1 MIKNEAQL
9 EKLVS
14 ELRRGTLVLS
24 VLSQLHSEQYGY
36 SLMQVLT
43 VKGMDI
49 EQGTLYPLL
58 RRLEKQGLLES
69 EWRVEEGRPR
79 RYYKISADG
88 EAIESALRVPFIV
101 FDQGGNEVSNGQ
113 VGDEP
118 LALERGV
125 YNILVRTQPP
135 ERFDEVVIQG
145 GDQVILRLK

>member
-36 SLMQVLT
+36 SLMQILT
-43 VKGMDI
+43 AKGMDI

-79 RYYKISADG
+79 RYYKISAAG
-88 EAIESALRVPFIV
+88 EAIEIALIGEWHHIR
-101 FDQGGNEVSNGQ
+101 
-113 VGDEP
+113 
-118 LALERGV
+118 
-125 YNILVRTQPP
+125 
-135 ERFDEVVIQG
+135 EVVDG
-145 GDQVILRLK
+145 LLP

>member
-9 EKLVS
+9 EKLIS

-36 SLMQVLT
+36 SLMQKLT
-43 VKGMDI
+43 AKGMEI

-79 RYYKISADG
+79 RYYKINPGG
-88 EAIESALRVPFIV
+88 EAIEYALVAEWRYMR
-101 FDQGGNEVSNGQ
+101 EVMDGLLQ
-113 VGDEP
+113 
-118 LALERGV
+118 
-125 YNILVRTQPP
+125 
-135 ERFDEVVIQG
+135 
-145 GDQVILRLK
+145 